1 MLSLAVKSHRG
12 CLVRAWEFV
21 AGQLRSPSG
30 AFGRHVMPRFFN
42 RSSAA
47 INQTTLAA
55 LALEAG
61 DRVLEVGFGGGELI
75 ANIEPFV
82 PEGSVAGV
90 DFSPD
95 MVSAGEKRFAPLL
108 QRERVEL
115 RCARAEDL
123 PYADGCFTKACT
135 VNTVYFWPDPA
146 VPLRE
151 LWRVLRPGGRLAV
164 SFSVPAAIQGLPFTK
179 HGFTLYEPDRISGL
193 LQDAG
198 FGDIRMVP
206 GTGRR
211 GHYMC
216 AIATKAA

>member
-1 MLSLAVKSHRG
+1 MG
-12 CLVRAWEFV
+12 AWEFV

-30 AFGRHVMPRFFN
+30 AFGRHIMPRFFN

-55 LALEAG
+55 LALEAE

-95 MVSAGEKRFAPLL
+95 MAAAGAQRFEALI
-108 QRERVEL
+108 QAGRVEL

-123 PYADGCFTKACT
+123 PYADGRFTKACT
-135 VNTVYFWPDPA
+135 VNTIYFWTDPA
-146 VPLRE
+146 IPLGE
-151 LWRVLRPGGRLAV
+151 LWRVLEAGGRLAV
-164 SFSVPAAIQGLPFTK
+164 SFSIPAAIQRLPFTR
-179 HGFTLYEPDRISGL
+179 HGFTLYEPTRVRGL
-193 LQDAG
+193 LEDAG
-198 FGDIRMVP
+198 FGNIRMVP

-211 GHYMC
+211 GDYMC
-216 AIATKAA
+216 VIATKQDSSVA